1 MNEHEEERE
10 RFAPR
15 NTERFAAEAPTERIA
30 PAQPTERLAAETPT
44 ERSAAEAPTERLAPE
59 QPATDAASQRATSP
73 IVRGGGA
80 QILPGAP
87 APESSPRRMPLQAP
101 APQPTGA
108 GAPGQPL
115 TPSTQPGMAPTQP
128 GMAPAQPGTP
138 PAMVGGAPAQPL
150 TPPARR
156 RRGPGWIALI
166 SVGLIASLLG
176 GTIGVGVM
184 SVRWGEGRP
193 AAAPTSTTSGV
204 TQTVA
209 NTSGTDWQAVAGA
222 VGNAVV
228 AIDVQTAAGGSS
240 GSGFII
246 DAEGRIITNDHV
258 VSGANSLFVTLSDG
272 RVYEAELVGSD
283 EATDLAVI
291 KLVSPPEGLTVAR
304 FGDSSAVKVGQPVA
318 AIGNPLGL
326 SSTMTTGIISAL
338 DRPVQT
344 VKQGRSPAS
353 STRVVTNAIQI
364 DAAVNPGNSGG
375 PVFDATGAVIGV
387 ASSIA
392 SLGENTMGQVG
403 SIGLGFAI
411 PAQLAQ
417 RIADEIISKGVAE
430 HAFLGVSI
438 VDGVGQ
444 ADGTAWKGA
453 KIGKVEAGTPADGA
467 KLRVGDVILK
477 VNGRD
482 VTSAL
487 ALTGY
492 VRQFA
497 TGDVVTLLL
506 VRNGELINVD
516 VVLATRPD

>member
-1 MNEHEEERE
+1 MNEHEDGQ

-15 NTERFAAEAPTERIA
+15 DAEPHAAVPPTE
-30 PAQPTERLAAETPT
+30 PLTPT
-44 ERSAAEAPTERLAPE
+44 QTEPKGV
-59 QPATDAASQRATSP
+59 DARGQQSVMQRAVSP

-80 QILPGAP
+80 QILPGASHTAQTSP
-87 APESSPRRMPLQAP
+87 AAQRSDDVPPAQDSTISQGMPPSFATP
-101 APQPTGA
+101 P
-108 GAPGQPL
+108 GAPPI
-115 TPSTQPGMAPTQP
+115 PPMASD
-128 GMAPAQPGTP
+128 MP
-138 PAMVGGAPAQPL
+138 PASPV
-150 TPPARR
+150 PPVASENKS

-166 SVGLIASLLG
+166 AVGLMASLLG

-184 SVRWGEGRP
+184 SARWGEGRP
-193 AAAPTSTTSGV
+193 AAMPTSTTTGI
-204 TQTVA
+204 TETVSSTKA
-209 NTSGTDWQAVAGA
+209 GPDWQKVAGA

-228 AIDVQTAAGGSS
+228 AIDVQSETGAGS

-258 VSGANSLFVTLSDG
+258 VSGAKNILVTLSDG
-272 RVYEAELVGSD
+272 RVYEAKLVGSD

-291 KLVSPPEGLTVAR
+291 KLVSPPQGLTIAR

-344 VKQGRSPAS
+344 VKKGTSFAQP
-353 STRVVTNAIQI
+353 TRVITNAIQI

-375 PVFDATGAVIGV
+375 PVFDETGAVIGV

-392 SLGENTMGQVG
+392 SLSENDSGKAG

-417 RIADEIISKGVAE
+417 RIANEIITKGVAE

-444 ADGTAWKGA
+444 AEGTSWKGA
-453 KIGKVEAGTPADGA
+453 EIGKVEPGTPADKA
-467 KLRVGDVILK
+467 SLQTGDVILK

-482 VTSAL
+482 VSSAL

-497 TGDVVTLLL
+497 SGDVVTLLV
-506 VRNGELINVD
+506 VRNNKLVNVD